1 MARGGKRAGAGRPKG
16 KGPWG
21 EATRPMRIP
30 ESMVD
35 AVTDFLAARGYRL
48 PLYASK
54 VPAGMPAFAAN
65 DIAAMPELTKM
76 LVKNPKESFL
86 LKVSGDSM
94 IGAGI
99 DDGDLLVVDRSIEP
113 RHGKIVVASINGQV
127 TVKRLSK
134 TGKGISLL
142 PENPRFSKIEVTNKD
157 ELILC
162 GVVTKALK
170 NYGIGAI

>member
-1 MARGGKRAGAGRPKG
+1 MARGGRRAGAGRPKG

-35 AVTDFLAARGYRL
+35 AVSDFLAARGYRL

-54 VPAGMPAFAAN
+54 VPAGTPTFAAN

-127 TVKRLSK
+127 TVKRLRRDK
-134 TGKGISLL
+134 KGIKLE
-142 PENPRFSKIEVTNKD
+142 PENCKYKPILIEKTDN
-157 ELILC
+157 LHIH
-162 GVVTKALK
+162 GIVVNTLK
-170 NYGIGAI
+170 NH